1 MKRGGLGITLL
12 LTFSLIPAHSATP
25 PKSGSICTKQGAIK
39 TYQGKKYTC
48 IKSGKKLVWNKG
60 AVIKTAA
67 PVVTPT
73 PKPKPTQTP
82 KPIPS
87 TSAIPSSTSSP
98 PPAPRTTPTPIPSV
112 AAVNDTYGEPSV
124 ASDNIENCK
133 IKEVNLNGPRNGRA
147 GPDGALIPLPS
158 GFPRVSPVIQHTGKV
173 KWAIIPIDF
182 PDLKGDTDFRSRIDN
197 QTKKLTD
204 WYSTVSY
211 GKLTIEWSVL
221 NQWVPLPNS
230 TKNYEIALSANL
242 KDSEA
247 GQSLFLDA
255 IKASDPLFN
264 YSGIQ
269 QVIFILPKGQT
280 VVRESSQGFPWDKAV
295 IELRTQEGPV
305 YGYSIAGTIFEEPG
319 REFWSYWAHE
329 YGHSIS
335 LPHIGYSRGEGIP
348 PFNPWTLMGGQDG
361 PSKELSGWERF
372 LIGWMDDDQVYCKT
386 LNVNQQVS
394 LSTVPINRKTS
405 GINLAIFP
413 LPSGKALLI
422 ESRRVTEFSCKT
434 PTNWDGVMAYV
445 YDPNLSH
452 GQDFLF
458 PISPANRNKE
468 YAECNGVKLYNGA
481 QLWSDVLLHKGDKI
495 TIEGF
500 TVEMLEHGSF
510 NRIQITR

>member
-1 MKRGGLGITLL
+1 MCIVCVSAITVA
-12 LTFSLIPAHSATP
+12 TLISPTQAPSVQNNVSGYTITKQAC
-25 PKSGSICTKQGAIK
+25 PKSKINTVKDNKICIKNGNVYRWAIK
-39 TYQGKKYTC
+39 NSNTN
-48 IKSGKKLVWNKG
+48 IIPIL
-60 AVIKTAA
+60 
-67 PVVTPT
+67 PT
-73 PKPKPTQTP
+73 PEKTVDTKIDVSNNDLVY
-82 KPIPS
+82 KNPS
-87 TSAIPSSTSSP
+87 
-98 PPAPRTTPTPIPSV
+98 AP
-112 AAVNDTYGEPSV
+112 
-124 ASDNIENCK
+124 SDNIENCK
-133 IKEVNLNGPRNGRA
+133 IKEINLNGPRNGRA

-158 GFPRVSPVIQHTGKV
+158 GFPRVTPATQYTGTV
-173 KWAIIPIDF
+173 KWALIPIDF
-182 PDLKGDTDFRSRIDN
+182 PDLKGDADFRSRIDN

-211 GKLTIEWSVL
+211 GKLTIEWSIL
-221 NQWVPLPNS
+221 NQWVSLPNS

-242 KDSEA
+242 KDSDA

-280 VVRESSQGFPWDKAV
+280 FVKEGSQGFPWDKTV
-295 IELRTQEGPV
+295 IELRTQEGPI
-305 YGYSIAGTIFEEPG
+305 YGYAMAGKIFEEQG
-319 REFWSYWAHE
+319 RELWSYWAHE
-329 YGHSIS
+329 FGHSIS
-335 LPHIGYSRGEGIP
+335 LPHIGYSRGDGIP

-372 LIGWMDDDQVYCKT
+372 LIGWMDDDQIYCKT

-452 GQDFLF
+452 GQDFLL

-500 TVEMLEHGSF
+500 TVEVLDSK
-510 NRIQITR
+510 NLDNIIVKKQ